1 MKRLIVI
8 TLLLAGSFL
17 LAETGNEI
25 LVKME
30 NAGDYDT
37 AEMEAEMKIVNTKG
51 DETSMRLKSYERRGE
66 EDQSLMWFTEPARL
80 KGTKILTKGDNI
92 WYYNVRTNRD
102 RLLTKS
108 AKKGSMMGS
117 SFSYDD
123 MNMEY
128 SKNLTAEILQDEKDH
143 YWIKAFPKD
152 DDKKYSYLK
161 IRVRKEDYL
170 PEIIEYY
177 DKTDSKYKEMKLEEF
192 VVIDDHATALNIIM
206 EDLSTGKITYML
218 TDRATLE
225 FDSDLDEDLFNEK
238 KLKQ

>member
-1 MKRLIVI
+1 MRN
-8 TLLLAGSFL
+8 LLLTVFILAGSYL
-17 LAETGNEI
+17 LAETAQEI
-25 LVKME
+25 LMKME
-30 NAGDYDT
+30 NAGDYAT
-37 AEMEAEMKIVNTKG
+37 AEMESQMRIVNTKG
-51 DETSMRLKSYERRGE
+51 EETSMQLKSYERRGE

-102 RLLTKS
+102 RLLTQS

-123 MNMEY
+123 LNMEY
-128 SKNLTAEILQDEKDH
+128 SKNFTAEILLDEKDY
-143 YWIKAFPKD
+143 YWIKAVPKD

-161 IRVRKEDYL
+161 IKVRKEDYL
-170 PEIIEYY
+170 PEVIEYY
-177 DKTDSKYKEMKLEEF
+177 DKTDSQYKEMRLQEF
-192 VVIDDHATALNIIM
+192 VVIDNHPTALNISM

-218 TDRATLE
+218 TDQTTLV